1 MFSTLTCAAAT
12 SDQPPGEKKGE
23 ISQTFP
29 DISGKRDF
37 QRFPE
42 ISHVTEIDGREEKRE
57 RNWKTKKKKKRRRKS
72 FLEDKARAREKKNG
86 PMNTTTKTTKMT
98 GKVASSSGSKSN
110 TIPRIPSSSS
120 GLSAT
125 SASLK
130 RRRQTTPTHQLAS
143 SQSSP
148 RRVNVNAIANSAKSG
163 LTGFNTSEDGF
174 VYCDDVKVC
183 DVRASV
189 PETPFYLYSKNQLT
203 QNYEA
208 YSAAL
213 AGIDSIIGYAIKANN
228 NFLIMKHFREMGSG
242 AVLVSGNELECARAA
257 GYDPNKIVFNGNGK
271 LYHELVYAVKEGV
284 MINIDSEFDLENIR
298 AAAKEAGKPAKV
310 LLRINPDVD
319 PQVHPYVSTGIK
331 SSKFGIRNEKLQWF
345 LDEIKKD
352 KSALDLVG
360 VHCHL
365 GSTISKVNIFYDATV
380 LMVDFI
386 KEIRAQ
392 GFDIRY
398 FDIGGG
404 LGIPYHRDGEV
415 MPTPSDLI
423 EAVRKLVVELG
434 VTLILEPGRSLVG
447 NAGAFV
453 NTVTGVKSN
462 GQKNFVVIDGS
473 MAELIRPSLY
483 DAYQHI
489 ELDVPIPGAERKV
502 FDIVGPVCESA
513 DFLGKDRELQVPTA
527 GTGLIVHDAGAYC
540 MSMASTYNL
549 RMRPAEYWID
559 DSQVKK
565 IRHSDTLEEHLAK
578 FEGL

>member
-1 MFSTLTCAAAT
+1 MKAFAL
-12 SDQPPGEKKGE
+12 
-23 ISQTFP
+23 
-29 DISGKRDF
+29 KR
-37 QRFPE
+37 
-42 ISHVTEIDGREEKRE
+42 
-57 RNWKTKKKKKRRRKS
+57 
-72 FLEDKARAREKKNG
+72 A
-86 PMNTTTKTTKMT
+86 
-98 GKVASSSGSKSN
+98 KVCSSGISIAK
-110 TIPRIPSSSS
+110 PVVM
-120 GLSAT
+120 SAT
-125 SASLK
+125 INGK
-130 RRRQTTPTHQLAS
+130 GKG
-143 SQSSP
+143 
-148 RRVNVNAIANSAKSG
+148 RVNGVNGKGSLVVPNAASVMKPTKVSG
-163 LTGFNTSEDGF
+163 FYTGEDGF
-174 VYCDDVKVC
+174 LYCDNVKVK
-183 DVRASV
+183 DVRAKV
-189 PETPFYLYSKNQLT
+189 PESPFYLYSKDQLT
-203 QNYEA
+203 ENYQA
-208 YSAAL
+208 YSSAL
-213 AGIDSIIGYAIKANN
+213 DGLDSIIGYAIKANN
-228 NFLIMKHFREMGSG
+228 NLLIMKHFQEMGSG
-242 AVLVSGNELECARAA
+242 AVLVSGNELQCARAA

-284 MINIDSEFDLENIR
+284 MINIDSEFDLENIK

-331 SSKFGIRNEKLQWF
+331 NSKFGIRNERLQWF
-345 LDEIKKD
+345 LDEIKKEP
-352 KSALDLVG
+352 SALDLVG

-392 GFDIRY
+392 GFNIRY

-404 LGIPYHRDGEV
+404 LGIPYHRAEGET
-415 MPTPSDLI
+415 MPTPNDLI
-423 EAVRKLVVELG
+423 EAVKKLVAELG

-462 GQKNFVVIDGS
+462 GQKNFIVIDGS

-489 ELDVPIPGAERKV
+489 ELDAPMGAGAETKV

-527 GTGLIVHDAGAYC
+527 GTGLVVHDAGAYC

-559 DSQVKK
+559 NDEVKK
-565 IRHSDTLEEHLAK
+565 IRHQDTLEEHLAK
-578 FEGL
+578 FQGL

>member
-1 MFSTLTCAAAT
+1 MGTLALNDTCTMKAARSVGMMGQKGMVAAAAMR
-12 SDQPPGEKKGE
+12 PAAN
-23 ISQTFP
+23 
-29 DISGKRDF
+29 
-37 QRFPE
+37 
-42 ISHVTEIDGREEKRE
+42 GRM
-57 RNWKTKKKKKRRRKS
+57 
-72 FLEDKARAREKKNG
+72 A
-86 PMNTTTKTTKMT
+86 TTTKPKRTF
-98 GKVASSSGSKSN
+98 
-110 TIPRIPSSSS
+110 SSSS
-120 GLSAT
+120 QVVA
-125 SASLK
+125 
-130 RRRQTTPTHQLAS
+130 HS
-143 SQSSP
+143 SSVAWP
-148 RRVNVNAIANSAKSG
+148 NTKVA
-163 LTGFNTSEDGF
+163 TGFYTGEDGF
-174 VYCDDVKVC
+174 VYCDDVKIM
-183 DVRASV
+183 DVRAQV
-189 PETPFYLYSKNQLT
+189 PESPFYLYSKSQLT
-203 QNYEA
+203 ANYQA
-208 YSAAL
+208 YSSAL
-213 AGIDSIIGYAIKANN
+213 SGIDSIIGYAIKANN

-242 AVLVSGNELECARAA
+242 AVLVSDNELECARAA

-284 MINIDSEFDLENIR
+284 LINIDSEFDLENIR
-298 AAAKEAGKPAKV
+298 KAAKEV
-310 LLRINPDVD
+310 LRINPDVD

-331 SSKFGIRNEKLQWF
+331 SSKFGIRNERLQWF
-345 LDEIKKD
+345 LDEIKSD
-352 KSALDLVG
+352 QAALDLVG

-404 LGIPYHRDGEV
+404 LGIPYHREANEI
-415 MPTPSDLI
+415 MPTPTDLI
-423 EAVRKLVVELG
+423 EAVRKLVVDLG

-462 GQKNFVVIDGS
+462 GQKNFIVIDGS

-489 ELDVPIPGAERKV
+489 DLDQPVPGAAEKKL
-502 FDIVGPVCESA
+502 FDVVGPVCESA
-513 DFLGKDRELQVPTA
+513 DFLGKDRELEVPTP

-549 RMRPAEYWID
+549 RMRPAEYWVD
-559 DSQVKK
+559 NAQVKK
-565 IRHSDTLEEHLAK
+565 IRHSDTLAEHLAK